1 MGQVIL
7 VLLIDNPLYAYMRSK
22 LDLFAIFISIL
33 GKVINRT
40 AIIFPLTLFHP
51 GGGGRSAPTPCS
63 LLVRQ
68 HIVHIYVWK
77 FHHDTLYM
85 FGIIRL
91 FYHHAMY
98 FHNGDPYQEYHIL
111 VFVGI
116 AQAVHHD
123 KDQYC
128 ATPTWCRYLQHTPT
142 HVPTR

>member
-1 MGQVIL
+1 M
-7 VLLIDNPLYAYMRSK
+7 
-22 LDLFAIFISIL
+22 
-33 GKVINRT
+33 
-40 AIIFPLTLFHP
+40 
-51 GGGGRSAPTPCS
+51 GGRSAPTPCS

-77 FHHDTLYM
+77 FHHDTLNM
-85 FGIIRL
+85 FDIIRL